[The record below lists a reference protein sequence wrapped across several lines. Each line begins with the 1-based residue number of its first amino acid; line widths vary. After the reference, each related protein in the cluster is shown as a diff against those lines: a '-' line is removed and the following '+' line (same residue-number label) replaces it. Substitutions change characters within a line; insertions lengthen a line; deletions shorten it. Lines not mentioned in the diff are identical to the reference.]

1 MSSIAQ
7 SEPTSL
13 PPGIS
18 SVIDSSDTAYKD
30 DSYMYT
36 LETDPVTITDTDDSF
51 QWFRN
56 DGNPFHWYADLS
68 SIGPRGLQYL
78 ISGENQTPFESTLNN
93 FLATIF
99 PQYILMQYSQ
109 KQQRKEN
116 QRNREWQE
124 QMYEKELKDAR
135 ALRDEENAYENA
147 WDERLRAKGYNPL
160 MAISKGSTGSMGSNA
175 SRPSTGSP
183 AVFNSM
189 QTALG
194 FLLALQDMKVKQAQI
209 RNIEADTQGKSNENQ
224 SYWTRLGMEL
234 RTQMQD
240 FENKKEQGRILR
252 TEADIAE
259 ASKAGRIDEFNY
271 NLRILYNEMRA
282 SEYKPEEAS
291 IDLQRN
297 VVGLL
302 SDRLQTVLQT
312 NQITIQGQQ
321 IDLNNISIQQGNLI
335 LEELRIT
342 QPEKIASLISQY
354 QSSAKIA
361 EKEARWYTVDK
372 IVDTGTK
379 LTGMVTDIVSLS
391 NPVVAGW
398 KTVTENLGG
407 DGSYSRTTQ
416 TKTPIYRQ

>member
-1 MSSIAQ
+1 
-7 SEPTSL
+7 
-13 PPGIS
+13 
-18 SVIDSSDTAYKD
+18 
-30 DSYMYT
+30 MYSF
-36 LETDPVTITDTDDSF
+36 ETDPVSITDEDDSF
-51 QWFRN
+51 RYFRN
-56 DGNPFHWYADLS
+56 DGNPFHWISDLI
-68 SIGPRGLQYL
+68 SIPARGLQYFTT
-78 ISGENQTPFESTLNN
+78 GENQSFLEAGLKNTLGM
-93 FLATIF
+93 LF
-99 PQYILMQYSQ
+99 PQYFLMQYSA
-109 KQQRKEN
+109 KQQREEN
-116 QRNREWQE
+116 ERNREWQE
-124 QMYEKELKDAR
+124 QMYDKELQDAR
-135 ALRDEENAYENA
+135 ELRDEENAYENA

-160 MAISKGSTGSMGSNA
+160 AAISKGSTGSMGSIA
-175 SRPSTGSP
+175 SRPTTGSP

-194 FLLALQDMKVKQAQI
+194 FMQALQDMKVKQAQI

-259 ASKAGRIDEFNY
+259 ASKSGRVDEFNY

-282 SEYKPEEAS
+282 SEYKPEDAS
-291 IDLQRN
+291 VNLQRN

-335 LEELRIT
+335 LEELRLT
-342 QPEKIASLISQY
+342 QPEKISSLISQY

-372 IVDTGTK
+372 IVDTASN
-379 LTGMVTDIVSLS
+379 LTGIATDIISLS

-398 KTVTENLGG
+398 KTVTENLGK

>member
-1 MSSIAQ
+1 MPIEQ
-7 SEPTSL
+7 SNPTSL

-30 DSYMYT
+30 DSYMYSFGVD
-36 LETDPVTITDTDDSF
+36 EVPITEVEDNF
-51 QWFRN
+51 RPFRN
-56 DGNPFHWYADLS
+56 DGNFFHWMADLNTLA
-68 SIGPRGLQYL
+68 PRGVQYL
-78 ISGENQTPFESTLNN
+78 LTGENQSPFEAFFKSGLGA
-93 FLATIF
+93 LL
-99 PQYILMQYSQ
+99 PQFALGQYSI
-109 KQQRKEN
+109 KQQREEN
-116 QRNREWQE
+116 ERNREWQE
-124 QMYEKELKDAR
+124 QMYEKELQDAR
-135 ALRDEENAYENA
+135 ELRDEENAYEDA

-160 MAISKGSTGSMGSNA
+160 FAISKGTTGSMGSNA
-175 SRPSTGSP
+175 SRPTTGSP

-194 FLLALQDMKVKQAQI
+194 FMQSLQDMKVKQAQI

-240 FENKKEQGRILR
+240 FENKREQGRILR

-259 ASKAGRIDEFNY
+259 ASKSGRIDEFNY
-271 NLRILYNEMRA
+271 NLRILYNEMRS

-291 IDLQRN
+291 INLQRN

-321 IDLNNISIQQGNLI
+321 IDLNNISIEQGNLI

-379 LTGMVTDIVSLS
+379 LTGIATDIISLS
-391 NPVVAGW
+391 NPIVAGW
-398 KTVTENLGG
+398 KTVTENLGK

>member
-1 MSSIAQ
+1 
-7 SEPTSL
+7 
-13 PPGIS
+13 
-18 SVIDSSDTAYKD
+18 
-30 DSYMYT
+30 MYSFGVD
-36 LETDPVTITDTDDSF
+36 EVPVTEVEDNF
-51 QWFRN
+51 RPFRN
-56 DGNPFHWYADLS
+56 DGNFFHWMADLNTLA
-68 SIGPRGLQYL
+68 PRGIQYL
-78 ISGENQTPFESTLNN
+78 LTGENQSPFEAFFKSVLS
-93 FLATIF
+93 AVI
-99 PQYILMQYSQ
+99 PQYAIAQYFAR
-109 KQQRKEN
+109 QQREEN
-116 QRNREWQE
+116 ELNREWQE
-124 QMYEKELKDAR
+124 QMYEKELRDAR
-135 ALRDEENAYENA
+135 ELRDEENAYENA

-160 MAISKGSTGSMGSNA
+160 AAISKGTTGSMGSNA
-175 SRPSTGSP
+175 SRPTTGSP

-194 FLLALQDMKVKQAQI
+194 FMQALQDLKVKQAQI

-240 FENKKEQGRILR
+240 FENKREQGRILR

-259 ASKAGRIDEFNY
+259 ASKSGRIDEFNY

-291 IDLQRN
+291 VNLQRN

-321 IDLNNISIQQGNLI
+321 IDLNNISIEQGNLI

-342 QPEKIASLISQY
+342 QPEKIASLITQY

-379 LTGMVTDIVSLS
+379 LTGIATDIISLS

-398 KTVTENLGG
+398 KTVTENLGK